1 MRARNFKIIKRVL
14 TLPPLKNH
22 TQGLLNRARAH
33 YGSADYNAAPEV
45 LAAADYVSCSN
56 DEDGV
61 AAALKHFG
69 LC

>member
-1 MRARNFKIIKRVL
+1 MYAYIRGTVTDCQTDRAIVEAA
-14 TLPPLKNH
+14 
-22 TQGLLNRARAH
+22 GVGVAM
-33 YGSADYNAAPEV
+33 SNAAPEV